1 MDKEGKYIY
10 CIIATSQERKFGP
23 IGIGGR
29 GDDVLTFGHNS
40 LSMVVSSHPM
50 ALAIGSQ
57 TIVPRPITN
66 LAVNSDNM
74 LAHERVIEEVMK
86 EFDSVLPV
94 RFGTIASNADEI
106 RNLLARRY
114 GEFKNA
120 LRDLDHKVEL
130 GVKGVWKNM
139 DVIFKEITQEN
150 KEIRKAK
157 EEIQNDAGRKNI
169 HPVRSRTPEA
179 SDDCLRQSVSNGVQ
193 AKMEVGKMV
202 EKALEKKKEKEAE
215 RIVDA
220 LRRTSSDYKLNKTI
234 SNEMFVNA
242 AFLVDKGR
250 EKEFDNIMDDLG
262 EEHKDR
268 VKFMYTG
275 PLPVFNF
282 VNIVIYPEEWEK

>member
-1 MDKEGKYIY
+1 MMEKEGKYIY
-10 CIIATSQERKFGP
+10 CIIAASQERNFGP

-29 GDDVLTFGHNS
+29 GDDVLTFGYND

-50 ALAIGSQ
+50 
-57 TIVPRPITN
+57 TKFV
-66 LAVNSDNM
+66 VNRDNM
-74 LAHERVIEEVMK
+74 LSHERVIETVMK

-106 RNLLARRY
+106 RNLLGRRY
-114 GEFKNA
+114 REFKNA
-120 LRDLDHKVEL
+120 LRDTDHKVEL
-130 GVKGVWKNM
+130 GVKGLWKNM
-139 DVIFKEITQEN
+139 DVIFKEVVDEN
-150 KEIRKAK
+150 KAIRLLK
-157 EEIQNDAGRKNI
+157 EKIQGDSEKKNI
-169 HPVRSRTPEA
+169 
-179 SDDCLRQSVSNGVQ
+179 QS
-193 AKMEVGKMV
+193 KMEAGKLV

-220 LRRTSSDYKLNKTI
+220 LRRTAFEYKLNKTI
-234 SNEMFVNA
+234 GDEMFVNA

-262 EEHKDR
+262 EEHKEK